1 MEDGQYSLLLCNDL
15 GTPVDSRYLD
25 IGENCLCCVF
35 MCISVFLLYSI
46 EPLYACIS
54 HTHIAVATRNVI
66 YTWHYRTTS
75 RLATSEVAYT
85 ILRKGRE
92 GKEMLLH
99 IDEIPVDGGD
109 HTIDNSKIAIEK
121 VGLVSIVLYLF
132 MCMPIM
138 CGYIFID
145 YL

>member
-1 MEDGQYSLLLCNDL
+1 M
-15 GTPVDSRYLD
+15 
-25 IGENCLCCVF
+25 
-35 MCISVFLLYSI
+35 
-46 EPLYACIS
+46 
-54 HTHIAVATRNVI
+54 ATRNVI